1 MVKRK
6 RQYPVR
12 IPITAYG
19 IRAQSLRSTS
29 SINWWAKRWIK
40 SLEAMRLGARLGR
53 GKQYAT
59 SGQVTSLRI
68 QGPEVTAEVQGSRP
82 DPYKVKLTFNS
93 LSDEGYSNIV
103 KILHDNPILAG
114 RLLTNDLPLE
124 MEDILQKE
132 GVARNDAYEAGL
144 RVKGMLN

>member
-68 QGPEVTAEVQGSRP
+68 Q
-82 DPYKVKLTFNS
+82 
-93 LSDEGYSNIV
+93 
-103 KILHDNPILAG
+103 
-114 RLLTNDLPLE
+114 
-124 MEDILQKE
+124 
-132 GVARNDAYEAGL
+132 
-144 RVKGMLN
+144 